1 MPLQST
7 ISFYACCNSAIF
19 PFMAEF
25 VAGKSWYWPMYLLMM
40 GRFIRLVVCVGL
52 DVERIPCHS

>member
-1 MPLQST
+1 
-7 ISFYACCNSAIF
+7 
-19 PFMAEF
+19 MAEF